1 MRVLSRGLKASL
13 PLLKQAAPTKRIGS
27 ALALSA
33 VLLMTSACRQDMH
46 NQPKYVPYRSS
57 EFFPDG
63 LSERQQVAGTVARDQ
78 LNANSY
84 FLTGKI
90 GTKEGDQFP
99 FPVTQA
105 VMERGRER
113 YDIYCS
119 PCHSR
124 VGDGNG
130 MIVKRG
136 YRQAANFHLPRYL
149 SQPVGHYY
157 DVISHGWGA
166 MPDYSA
172 QIAPADRW
180 AIAAYIRALQYA
192 QNGTMTDVPADQRGN
207 LKDQSQIQIEGVSLP
222 QALASGGRGSSEDI
236 SAAGA
241 NPLPAMNKQL
251 QGAGRPEENAAP
263 SEGTQKK

>member
-1 MRVLSRGLKASL
+1 MNIRFNLRWKHVSRLALAASL
-13 PLLKQAAPTKRIGS
+13 LL
-27 ALALSA
+27 
-33 VLLMTSACRQDMH
+33 VLGACRQDMH

-57 EFFPDG
+57 EFFADG
-63 LSERQQVAGTVARDQ
+63 LSARQQVVGTVARDQ
-78 LNANSY
+78 LNADNY

-90 GTKEGDQFP
+90 GPKEGDQFP
-99 FPVTQA
+99 FPITEA

-136 YRQAANFHLPRYL
+136 YRQAANFHLARYL
-149 SQPVGHYY
+149 QQPVGHYY

-172 QIAPADRW
+172 QLAPADRW

-192 QNGTMTDVPADQRGN
+192 QNGTMADVPADQRGN
-207 LKDQSQIQIEGVSLP
+207 VKDQSQIEIDGVSLP
-222 QALASGGRGSSEDI
+222 QALASGGKGSSERI

-241 NPLPAMNKQL
+241 NPIPAMNKQL
-251 QGAGRPEENAAP
+251 EGAGRPQESAPP

>member
-1 MRVLSRGLKASL
+1 MSHRFNLRHKLAYVSKLAMVAGTVLGA
-13 PLLKQAAPTKRIGS
+13 GG
-27 ALALSA
+27 
-33 VLLMTSACRQDMH
+33 CRQDMH
-46 NQPKYVPYRSS
+46 NQPKYVTYRSS
-57 EFFPDG
+57 EFFRDG
-63 LSERQQVAGTVARDQ
+63 LSERQPVVGTVARGD
-78 LNANSY
+78 LRADSY
-84 FLTGKI
+84 FYTGKN

-99 FPVTQA
+99 FPITMQ

-166 MPDYSA
+166 MPDYAA
-172 QIAPADRW
+172 QIEPADRW

-192 QNGTMTDVPADQRGN
+192 QNATMTEVPADQRG
-207 LKDQSQIQIEGVSLP
+207 KIEDQSQVMIEGVTLQ
-222 QALASGGRGSSEDI
+222 QALASGGKGSAEEI
-236 SAAGA
+236 SPAGS
-241 NPLPAMNKQL
+241 NPS
-251 QGAGRPEENAAP
+251 AGTTKEPKGESP
-263 SEGTQKK
+263 QKPEGTHQ

>member
-1 MRVLSRGLKASL
+1 MSQLRFNLRHKLM
-13 PLLKQAAPTKRIGS
+13 
-27 ALALSA
+27 LALLA
-33 VLLMTSACRQDMH
+33 AGIVLVAGGCRQDMH
-46 NQPKYVPYRSS
+46 NQPKYVTYRSS
-57 EFFPDG
+57 EFFRDG
-63 LSERQQVAGTVARDQ
+63 LSERQPVIGTVARGD
-78 LNANSY
+78 LHADSY
-84 FLTGKI
+84 FYTGRN

-99 FPVTQA
+99 FPITMQ

-149 SQPVGHYY
+149 TQPVGHYY

-166 MPDYSA
+166 MPDYAA
-172 QIAPADRW
+172 QIEPVDRW

-192 QNGTMTDVPADQRGN
+192 QNGTMADVPADQRGQV
-207 LKDQSQIQIEGVSLP
+207 KDQSDVTIEGVSLQ
-222 QALASGGRGSSEDI
+222 QALASGGKGSAEEI
-236 SAAGA
+236 SPAGSNPAAGTTKVPKGEA
-241 NPLPAMNKQL
+241 PQTP
-251 QGAGRPEENAAP
+251 RPEGAH
-263 SEGTQKK
+263 Q

>member
-1 MRVLSRGLKASL
+1 LNPRFNLRGECLARFVLGAC
-13 PLLKQAAPTKRIGS
+13 I
-27 ALALSA
+27 
-33 VLLMTSACRQDMH
+33 VLTLSACRQDMH
-46 NQPKYVPYRSS
+46 NQPKYVTYRSS
-57 EFFPDG
+57 EFFKDG
-63 LSERQQVAGTVARDQ
+63 LSARPQVVGTVAQDQ
-78 LNANSY
+78 LHADTY
-84 FLTGKI
+84 LYTGRI

-99 FPVTQA
+99 FPITEA

-136 YRQAANFHLPRYL
+136 YRQAANLHLPRYL

-166 MPDYSA
+166 MPDYST
-172 QIAPADRW
+172 QIEPADRW
-180 AIAAYIRALQYA
+180 AIAAYIRALQFA
-192 QNGTMTDVPADQRGN
+192 QNGTLADVPAEQRGQ
-207 LKDQSQIQIEGVSLP
+207 LKDQSQITVQGVPLA
-222 QALASGGRGSSEDI
+222 QALASGGKGSSESI

-241 NPLPAMNKQL
+241 NPIPAE
-251 QGAGRPEENAAP
+251 GARQPGEKTSP
-263 SEGTQKK
+263 SQPQEGTQKK